1 MKKLNVNLLLRTLGT
16 LLTFALLIYLLSQQG
31 WGEIWEGVR
40 QIPGWYFVVSTML
53 MVLSRSAVAMRW
65 HTLLR
70 SGGVKAT
77 LWQSWKITFAGLF
90 ASNFLPTT
98 IGGDVVRLA
107 MALRAGFDKVISA
120 ASLVVDRL
128 VGMAG
133 MGSAAPWGLFQVL
146 EASPLPSTGTGLP
159 PLRALTAIPL
169 VQPLVERG
177 RRAVGKV
184 WQASGLWVRSP
195 RGLLFAF
202 AFTWVHQLCIFA
214 INWLMFRGLGEHI
227 SFWLAGGL
235 WSFTYFVTLLPVSIN
250 GLGLQELSMTFIYSQ
265 FGGVSTQGAA
275 TVALLVRTLQT
286 LASVP
291 GAAFLPEILSGTQT
305 NADEQS

>member
-1 MKKLNVNLLLRTLGT
+1 MKKLDFNLLLRTLGT

-31 WGEIWEGVR
+31 WDEIWAGVQ
-40 QIPGWYFVVSTML
+40 QIPGWYFAVSLALML
-53 MVLSRSAVAMRW
+53 ISRTAVAARW

-70 SGGVKAT
+70 SGGVEVT
-77 LWQSWKITFAGLF
+77 LWQSWKITYAGLF

-133 MGSAAPWGLFQVL
+133 MGSAAPMGLGPIL
-146 EASPLPSTGTGLP
+146 GAGSTSVTG
-159 PLRALTAIPL
+159 AVSIPL
-169 VQPLVERG
+169 LRPLIERG
-177 RRAVGKV
+177 RRAISKV

-195 RGLLFAF
+195 RGLLLAF
-202 AFTWVHQLCIFA
+202 AFTWVHQLSIFA
-214 INWLMFRGLGEHI
+214 INWLMFEGLGEHI
-227 SFWLAGGL
+227 SFWLGGGL

-250 GLGLQELSMTFIYSQ
+250 GWGIQELSMTFIFSQ
-265 FGGVSTQGAA
+265 FGGVSTQAAA
-275 TVALLVRTLQT
+275 TTALLVRTLQT
-286 LASVP
+286 LGSIP
-291 GAAFLPEILSGTQT
+291 GAAFLPEILAGTKRDANT
-305 NADEQS
+305 